1 MMTKEC
7 EQKNQK
13 NQPDPEK
20 VFRAIAMIITA
31 RGEARVTV
39 KSIRRVKRNE
49 ATGEKKSLLEVRSF
63 QEALNPA

>member
-1 MMTKEC
+1 MARAEVPETGGLKTMTKEC

-20 VFRAIAMIITA
+20 VFRAIAMILTA

-39 KSIRRVKRNE
+39 KSIRRVKRDE
-49 ATGEKKSLLEVRSF
+49 AAS
-63 QEALNPA
+63 

>member
-49 ATGEKKSLLEVRSF
+49 ATG
-63 QEALNPA
+63 

>member
-1 MMTKEC
+1 MTKEC

-20 VFRAIAMIITA
+20 VFRAIAMILTA

-49 ATGEKKSLLEVRSF
+49 AAS
-63 QEALNPA
+63 